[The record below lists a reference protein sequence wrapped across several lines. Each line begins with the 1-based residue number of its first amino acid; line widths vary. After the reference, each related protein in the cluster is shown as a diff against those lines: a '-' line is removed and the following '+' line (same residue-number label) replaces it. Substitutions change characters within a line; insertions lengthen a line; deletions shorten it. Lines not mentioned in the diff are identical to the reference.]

1 MGTMAESPLR
11 EYTNENDLPAELRE
25 LLNGSRSLPLGIQFF
40 PAGRARVEGVFGYL
54 FAAVLA
60 GLVGGVLIWL
70 DLSTLHGR
78 SFTHRLSY
86 QMYLLK
92 GGGACLVVALG
103 LLWKGLHDLRR
114 TQEQASGNG
123 PRHGLFL
130 TPDTLFIRSGMDIKT
145 ISRASV
151 TGLAVDEG
159 SGRLLFNDDAGSPS
173 QASNID
179 EEVDPALRAQAQ
191 AAIRD
196 WIRDR

>member
-1 MGTMAESPLR
+1 MAESPLR
-11 EYTNENDLPAELRE
+11 EYTTEDQLPAELRE
-25 LLNGSRSLPLGIQFF
+25 LLDGRRALPPGTQFF
-40 PAGRARVEGVFGYL
+40 AAGRARVEGVFAYL
-54 FAAVLA
+54 FAAVMA

-70 DLSTLHGR
+70 DLSTLHGH

-114 TQEQASGNG
+114 TQEQATGTG

-145 ISRASV
+145 ISRSAV

-159 SGRLLFNDDAGSPS
+159 SGQLLFNDEVGNPS

-179 EEVDPALRAQAQ
+179 DGVDPALRPQAQ
-191 AAIRD
+191 AAISD
-196 WIRDR
+196 WILHR